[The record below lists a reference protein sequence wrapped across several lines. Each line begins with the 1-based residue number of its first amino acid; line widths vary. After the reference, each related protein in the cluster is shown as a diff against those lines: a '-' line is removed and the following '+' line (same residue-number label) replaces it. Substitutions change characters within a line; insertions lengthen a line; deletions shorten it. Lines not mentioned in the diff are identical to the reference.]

1 MKKLY
6 TLIIILWVA
15 FSQAQISITAIN
27 TPHSENFDSMT
38 ATGTTLPSNWV
49 AIKQDGTTIA
59 PVVYTTTSNS
69 GAVYNAGT
77 AAATDRC
84 LGSLASG
91 TTIPT
96 FGTRFVNNT
105 GATITQISI
114 SGIAEQWRSGSDATA
129 NESLVFSYST
139 DATAINSTSTWTPV
153 TGLNINEINTTTTSA
168 VGIDGNLTSNRASFT
183 NTVNLIWPNGSTLW
197 IKWTDSNDGGND
209 GILALDDF
217 SFSATTVSSSPIL
230 SISSPTNSTVYSPI
244 TTSANVA
251 LSISNFVVGNPG
263 TGIDGHIHYT
273 VNGVMQPMKYDTAPI
288 ALTGLTPGNYTVY
301 VELVNNNHAPI
312 TPAVNATVTFT
323 IAAYNVVANLGALRA
338 HVTANGAGKYYQISS
353 NPVVTFKRATR
364 NQKYIQDGTAA
375 IVIDDATTAPGVIT
389 TTMNVGDAVSGL
401 KGQSLLFNGLLEL
414 TPIENATVAS
424 SGNTVTPQ
432 VVTIANVLANFE
444 NYESELVQI
453 TGVTFDAT
461 ATNFAA
467 NANTPITAPTASV
480 FRSNFTAT
488 EVDYIGQAIP
498 TTPRT
503 IIAFPG
509 ENTVSVPSPSIYFVA
524 RSLAE
529 LNVLSS
535 SSFDNINGLTMYPNP
550 LSGNTL
556 YLTSTAN
563 AAMSIEVYDLL
574 GKEVLKTNVVN
585 NAVNVA
591 KLTSGVYVVKIIED
605 GKIATRKL
613 VIQ

>member
-6 TLIIILWVA
+6 TLIIIFLIA
-15 FSQAQISITAIN
+15 LSSQAQVVISQVYGGGGNSGATYNKDFVELFNRGTSAVDISGWSIQYQSATNTANPWNFN
-27 TPHSENFDSMT
+27 TIPANSIIQPGKYFLIGFGAASTTNGIALPTIDFDYVSGTPSPLTMSAT
-38 ATGTTLPSNWV
+38 SGRVALVNNSTALAAGCNSGSTNIIDLVGFGPTTICFEGSGPVAVLSATTAAIRLNGGCTDNNQNSTDFATGTP
-49 AIKQDGTTIA
+49 A
-59 PVVYTTTSNS
+59 PRNSSTATNTCSTSP
-69 GAVYNAGT
+69 
-77 AAATDRC
+77 
-84 LGSLASG
+84 SLAIASPVSG
-91 TTIPT
+91 TI
-96 FGTRFVNNT
+96 F
-105 GATITQISI
+105 
-114 SGIAEQWRSGSDATA
+114 
-129 NESLVFSYST
+129 
-139 DATAINSTSTWTPV
+139 
-153 TGLNINEINTTTTSA
+153 
-168 VGIDGNLTSNRASFT
+168 
-183 NTVNLIWPNGSTLW
+183 
-197 IKWTDSNDGGND
+197 
-209 GILALDDF
+209 
-217 SFSATTVSSSPIL
+217 
-230 SISSPTNSTVYSPI
+230 SPI
-244 TTSANVA
+244 TTTANVA
-251 LSISNFVVGNPG
+251 LSISNFIVGNPG

-273 VNGVMQPMKYDTAPI
+273 VNGGGVVMKYDTNPI

-301 VELVNNNHAPI
+301 VELVNNSHAPI

-323 IAAYNVVANLGALRA
+323 IASYNVVANLAALRA

-353 NPVVTFKRATR
+353 NPVVTYKRATR

-389 TTMNVGDAVSGL
+389 TTMNVGDAISGL

-432 VVTIANVLANFE
+432 VVTIANVLANIE

-480 FRSNFTAT
+480 FRSIFSAT
-488 EVDYIGQAIP
+488 EVDYIGQPIP

-535 SSFDNINGLTMYPNP
+535 NSFDNINGLTVYPNP

-574 GKEVLKTNVVN
+574 GKEVLKANVVN

-591 KLTSGVYVVKIIED
+591 KLTPGVYVVKVTEE
-605 GKIATRKL
+605 GKTATRKL
-613 VIQ
+613 VIN

>member
-6 TLIIILWVA
+6 FLLFLLFYVA

-27 TPHSENFDSMT
+27 TPHNENFDSMT
-38 ATGTTLPSNWV
+38 ATGTNLPSNWV

-84 LGSLASG
+84 LGSLASAS
-91 TTIPT
+91 TIPT

-129 NESLVFSYST
+129 NESLVFTYST

-168 VGIDGNLTSNRASFT
+168 AGIDGNLTSNRASFT

-217 SFSATTVSSSPIL
+217 SFTATTVSSSPML

-244 TTSANVA
+244 TTSANIS

-263 TGIDGHIHYT
+263 AGIDGHIHYT
-273 VNGVMQPMKYDTAPI
+273 VNGAQTMKYDTAPI
-288 ALTGLTPGNYTVY
+288 ALTGLTPGTYEVVVT
-301 VELVNNNHAPI
+301 LVDNNHTAI
-312 TPAVNATVTFT
+312 VPAVNATVTFT
-323 IAAYNVVANLGALRA
+323 IAAYNVVANLAALRA
-338 HVTANGAGKYYQISS
+338 DVVANGQGKYYQISS
-353 NPVVTFKRATR
+353 NPVITFKRTTR
-364 NQKYIQDGTAA
+364 NQKYIQDGSAA

-389 TTMNVGDAVSGL
+389 TTMNVGDAISGL

-432 VVTIANVLANFE
+432 VVTIADVLANLE

-480 FRSNFTAT
+480 FRSVFTAT
-488 EVDYIGQAIP
+488 EVDYIGQPIP
-498 TTPRT
+498 TTART
-503 IIAFPG
+503 INAFPG

-524 RSLAE
+524 RSLADI
-529 LNVLSS
+529 NLSS

-550 LSGNTL
+550 VSGNTL

-563 AAMSIEVYDLL
+563 AAMSVQIFDLL
-574 GKEVLKTNVVN
+574 GKEVLKATVVN

-591 KLTSGVYVVKIIED
+591 KLTAGVYVVKITEE
-605 GKIATRKL
+605 GKIATRQL

>member
-15 FSQAQISITAIN
+15 FSSQAQVVIS
-27 TPHSENFDSMT
+27 
-38 ATGTTLPSNWV
+38 
-49 AIKQDGTTIA
+49 Q
-59 PVVYTTTSNS
+59 VY
-69 GAVYNAGT
+69 GG
-77 AAATDRC
+77 
-84 LGSLASG
+84 GG
-91 TTIPT
+91 
-96 FGTRFVNNT
+96 NT
-105 GATITQISI
+105 GATFTNDFIELFNRGTVAQDLTGWSVQYA
-114 SGIAEQWRSGSDATA
+114 SSTGTTWAVTNLTNVTLAPGKYYLVQQAAGSTPSTALPTPDATGTLAMSGTNGKVLLA
-129 NESLVFSYST
+129 NVT
-139 DATAINSTSTWTPV
+139 TAQ
-153 TGLNINEINTTTTSA
+153 TGSNPTGSQIIDFVGFGTANAYEGTAA
-168 VGIDGNLTSNRASFT
+168 VAVL
-183 NTVNLIWPNGSTLW
+183 
-197 IKWTDSNDGGND
+197 
-209 GILALDDF
+209 
-217 SFSATTVSSSPIL
+217 
-230 SISSPTNSTVYSPI
+230 TNSTAAIRLNGGCTDNNQNSTDFSTGTPTPRNSSTATNTCSTSPSLAIASPTGGTIYSPI

-273 VNGVMQPMKYDTAPI
+273 VNGGGVVMKYDTAPI

-591 KLTSGVYVVKIIED
+591 KLTVGVYVVKIIED

>member
-15 FSQAQISITAIN
+15 FSSQAQVVIS
-27 TPHSENFDSMT
+27 
-38 ATGTTLPSNWV
+38 
-49 AIKQDGTTIA
+49 Q
-59 PVVYTTTSNS
+59 VY
-69 GAVYNAGT
+69 GG
-77 AAATDRC
+77 
-84 LGSLASG
+84 GG
-91 TTIPT
+91 
-96 FGTRFVNNT
+96 NT
-105 GATITQISI
+105 GATFTNDFIELFNRGTVAQDLTGWSVQYASSTGTTWAVTNLTNVTLAPGKYYLIQQ
-114 SGIAEQWRSGSDATA
+114 AAGSTPSTALPTPDATGTLAMSGTSGKVLLA
-129 NESLVFSYST
+129 NVT
-139 DATAINSTSTWTPV
+139 TAQ
-153 TGLNINEINTTTTSA
+153 TGSNPTGSQIIDFVGFGTANAYEGTAA
-168 VGIDGNLTSNRASFT
+168 VA
-183 NTVNLIWPNGSTLW
+183 
-197 IKWTDSNDGGND
+197 
-209 GILALDDF
+209 AL
-217 SFSATTVSSSPIL
+217 
-230 SISSPTNSTVYSPI
+230 TNSTAAIRLNGGCTDNNQNSTDFSTGTPTPRNSSTATNTCSTSPSLAIASPTGGTIYSPI

-273 VNGVMQPMKYDTAPI
+273 VNGGGVVMKYDTAPI

-301 VELVNNNHAPI
+301 VELVNNSHAPI

-480 FRSNFTAT
+480 FRSNFSAT

-585 NAVNVA
+585 NTVNVA

>member
-1 MKKLY
+1 
-6 TLIIILWVA
+6 
-15 FSQAQISITAIN
+15 
-27 TPHSENFDSMT
+27 
-38 ATGTTLPSNWV
+38 
-49 AIKQDGTTIA
+49 
-59 PVVYTTTSNS
+59 
-69 GAVYNAGT
+69 
-77 AAATDRC
+77 
-84 LGSLASG
+84 
-91 TTIPT
+91 
-96 FGTRFVNNT
+96 
-105 GATITQISI
+105 
-114 SGIAEQWRSGSDATA
+114 
-129 NESLVFSYST
+129 
-139 DATAINSTSTWTPV
+139 
-153 TGLNINEINTTTTSA
+153 
-168 VGIDGNLTSNRASFT
+168 
-183 NTVNLIWPNGSTLW
+183 
-197 IKWTDSNDGGND
+197 
-209 GILALDDF
+209 
-217 SFSATTVSSSPIL
+217 
-230 SISSPTNSTVYSPI
+230 
-244 TTSANVA
+244 
-251 LSISNFVVGNPG
+251 
-263 TGIDGHIHYT
+263 
-273 VNGVMQPMKYDTAPI
+273 
-288 ALTGLTPGNYTVY
+288 
-301 VELVNNNHAPI
+301 
-312 TPAVNATVTFT
+312 
-323 IAAYNVVANLGALRA
+323 
-338 HVTANGAGKYYQISS
+338 
-353 NPVVTFKRATR
+353 
-364 NQKYIQDGTAA
+364 
-375 IVIDDATTAPGVIT
+375 
-389 TTMNVGDAVSGL
+389 MNVGDAVSGL

-424 SGNTVTPQ
+424 TGNTVTPQ

-480 FRSNFTAT
+480 FRSNFSAT

-535 SSFDNINGLTMYPNP
+535 TSFDNINGLTMYPNP

-574 GKEVLKTNVVN
+574 GKEVLKANVVN

-591 KLTSGVYVVKIIED
+591 KLTAGVYVVKIIED

>member
-6 TLIIILWVA
+6 TLIIILFVA
-15 FSQAQISITAIN
+15 ISSQAQVVISQVYGGGGNSGAPFTNDFIELFNRGTVAQDLTGWSVQYASSSGTTWQVTNLTNVTLAPGKYYLIQQAAGS
-27 TPHSENFDSMT
+27 TPSAALPTPD
-38 ATGTTLPSNWV
+38 ATGTLAMS
-49 AIKQDGTTIA
+49 GTNGKVLLA
-59 PVVYTTTSNS
+59 NVTTAQT
-69 GAVYNAGT
+69 GANPTGSQIVDFVGFGSANAFEGT
-77 AAATDRC
+77 AAVAVLSNSTAAIRLNAGCTDNNQNSTDFSTGTPTPRNSSTATNTC
-84 LGSLASG
+84 STSPSLAIASPASG
-91 TTIPT
+91 TI
-96 FGTRFVNNT
+96 
-105 GATITQISI
+105 
-114 SGIAEQWRSGSDATA
+114 
-129 NESLVFSYST
+129 
-139 DATAINSTSTWTPV
+139 
-153 TGLNINEINTTTTSA
+153 
-168 VGIDGNLTSNRASFT
+168 
-183 NTVNLIWPNGSTLW
+183 
-197 IKWTDSNDGGND
+197 
-209 GILALDDF
+209 
-217 SFSATTVSSSPIL
+217 
-230 SISSPTNSTVYSPI
+230 YSPI

-273 VNGVMQPMKYDTAPI
+273 VNGGGVVMKYDTAPI

-301 VELVNNNHAPI
+301 VELVNNSHAPI

-323 IAAYNVVANLGALRA
+323 VAAYNVVANLAALRA
-338 HVTANGAGKYYQISS
+338 HVTANGVGKYYQISS
-353 NPVVTFKRATR
+353 NPVVTYKRATR

-389 TTMNVGDAVSGL
+389 TAMNVGDAISGL

-432 VVTIANVLANFE
+432 VVTIANVLANIE

-480 FRSNFTAT
+480 FRSVFSAT
-488 EVDYIGQAIP
+488 EVDYIGQPIP

-509 ENTVSVPSPSIYFVA
+509 ENTVSVTSPSIYFVA

-535 SSFDNINGLTMYPNP
+535 NSFDNINGLSMYPNP

-563 AAMSIEVYDLL
+563 AAMSIEIYDLL
-574 GKEVLKTNVVN
+574 GKEVLKANVTN
-585 NAVNVA
+585 NAVNVSM
-591 KLTSGVYVVKIIED
+591 LTAGVYVVKVTEE
-605 GKIATRKL
+605 GKTATRKL

>member
-1 MKKLY
+1 MIALS
-6 TLIIILWVA
+6 
-15 FSQAQISITAIN
+15 SQAQVVISQVYGGGGNTGAPFTHDFVELFNRGTSAVDISAWSVQYASSAGTTWSVTAIPASTSIAPGKYFLIKLASQAAVGNPLPTADLDITTSPANLSGTNGKVALVNNSTALTGATLTSGTYVDLVGYGSGTAFEGTAAVAVLSN
-27 TPHSENFDSMT
+27 TTSAIRLNGGCTDNNQNSTDF
-38 ATGTTLPSNWV
+38 ATGTPTPRNSSTATN
-49 AIKQDGTTIA
+49 TCS
-59 PVVYTTTSNS
+59 TSP
-69 GAVYNAGT
+69 
-77 AAATDRC
+77 
-84 LGSLASG
+84 SLAIASPVGG
-91 TTIPT
+91 TI
-96 FGTRFVNNT
+96 
-105 GATITQISI
+105 
-114 SGIAEQWRSGSDATA
+114 
-129 NESLVFSYST
+129 
-139 DATAINSTSTWTPV
+139 
-153 TGLNINEINTTTTSA
+153 
-168 VGIDGNLTSNRASFT
+168 
-183 NTVNLIWPNGSTLW
+183 
-197 IKWTDSNDGGND
+197 
-209 GILALDDF
+209 
-217 SFSATTVSSSPIL
+217 
-230 SISSPTNSTVYSPI
+230 YSPI

-273 VNGVMQPMKYDTAPI
+273 VNGGSVVMKYDTAPI

-301 VELVNNNHAPI
+301 VELVNNSHSPI

-323 IAAYNVVANLGALRA
+323 IASYNVVANLGALRA
-338 HVTANGAGKYYQISS
+338 HVTANGVGKYYQISS
-353 NPVVTFKRATR
+353 NPVITYKRTTR

-389 TTMNVGDAVSGL
+389 TAMNVGDAISGL

-432 VVTIANVLANFE
+432 VVTIANVLANIE

-480 FRSNFTAT
+480 FRSVFSAT
-488 EVDYIGQAIP
+488 EVDYIGQPIP

-535 SSFDNINGLTMYPNP
+535 NSFDNINGLTMYPNP
-550 LSGNTL
+550 ISGNTL

-574 GKEVLKTNVVN
+574 GKEVLKANVVN
-585 NAVNVA
+585 NAVNVS
-591 KLTSGVYVVKIIED
+591 KLTAGVYVVKVTEE
-605 GKIATRKL
+605 GKTATRKL
-613 VIQ
+613 VVQ

>member
-1 MKKLY
+1 MKKLN
-6 TLIIILWVA
+6 TLIIILFVA
-15 FSQAQISITAIN
+15 ISSQAQVVISQVYGGGGNSGAPFTNDFIELFNRGTVAQDLTGWSVQYASSSGTTWQVTNLTNVTLAPGKYYLIQQAAGS
-27 TPHSENFDSMT
+27 TPSAALPTPD
-38 ATGTTLPSNWV
+38 ATGTLAMS
-49 AIKQDGTTIA
+49 GTNGKVLLA
-59 PVVYTTTSNS
+59 NVTTAQT
-69 GAVYNAGT
+69 GANPTGSQIVDFVGFGSANAFEGT
-77 AAATDRC
+77 AAVAVLSNSTAAIRLNAGCTDNNQNSTDFSTGTPTPRNSSTATNTC
-84 LGSLASG
+84 STSPSLAIASPASG
-91 TTIPT
+91 TI
-96 FGTRFVNNT
+96 
-105 GATITQISI
+105 
-114 SGIAEQWRSGSDATA
+114 
-129 NESLVFSYST
+129 
-139 DATAINSTSTWTPV
+139 
-153 TGLNINEINTTTTSA
+153 
-168 VGIDGNLTSNRASFT
+168 
-183 NTVNLIWPNGSTLW
+183 
-197 IKWTDSNDGGND
+197 
-209 GILALDDF
+209 
-217 SFSATTVSSSPIL
+217 
-230 SISSPTNSTVYSPI
+230 YSPI

-273 VNGVMQPMKYDTAPI
+273 VNGGGVVMKYDTAPI

-301 VELVNNNHAPI
+301 VELVNNSHAPI

-323 IAAYNVVANLGALRA
+323 VAAYNVVANLAALRA
-338 HVTANGAGKYYQISS
+338 HVTANGVGKYYQISS
-353 NPVVTFKRATR
+353 NPVVTYKRATR

-389 TTMNVGDAVSGL
+389 TAMNVGDAISGL

-432 VVTIANVLANFE
+432 VVTIANVLANIE

-480 FRSNFTAT
+480 FRSVFSAT
-488 EVDYIGQAIP
+488 EVDYIGQPIP

-509 ENTVSVPSPSIYFVA
+509 ENTVSVTSPSIYFVA

-535 SSFDNINGLTMYPNP
+535 NSFDNINGLSMYPNP

-563 AAMSIEVYDLL
+563 AAMSIEIYDLL
-574 GKEVLKTNVVN
+574 GKEVLKANVTN
-585 NAVNVA
+585 NAVNVSM
-591 KLTSGVYVVKIIED
+591 LTAGVYVVKVTEE
-605 GKIATRKL
+605 GKTATRKL

>member
-1 MKKLY
+1 
-6 TLIIILWVA
+6 
-15 FSQAQISITAIN
+15 
-27 TPHSENFDSMT
+27 
-38 ATGTTLPSNWV
+38 
-49 AIKQDGTTIA
+49 
-59 PVVYTTTSNS
+59 
-69 GAVYNAGT
+69 
-77 AAATDRC
+77 
-84 LGSLASG
+84 
-91 TTIPT
+91 
-96 FGTRFVNNT
+96 
-105 GATITQISI
+105 
-114 SGIAEQWRSGSDATA
+114 
-129 NESLVFSYST
+129 
-139 DATAINSTSTWTPV
+139 
-153 TGLNINEINTTTTSA
+153 
-168 VGIDGNLTSNRASFT
+168 
-183 NTVNLIWPNGSTLW
+183 
-197 IKWTDSNDGGND
+197 
-209 GILALDDF
+209 
-217 SFSATTVSSSPIL
+217 
-230 SISSPTNSTVYSPI
+230 
-244 TTSANVA
+244 
-251 LSISNFVVGNPG
+251 
-263 TGIDGHIHYT
+263 
-273 VNGVMQPMKYDTAPI
+273 MKYDTAPI

-301 VELVNNNHAPI
+301 VELVNNSHSPI

-323 IAAYNVVANLGALRA
+323 IASYNVVANLGALRA
-338 HVTANGAGKYYQISS
+338 HVTANGVGKYYQISS
-353 NPVVTFKRATR
+353 NPVITYKRTTR

-389 TTMNVGDAVSGL
+389 TTMNVGDAISGL

-432 VVTIANVLANFE
+432 VVTIANVLANIE

-480 FRSNFTAT
+480 FRSVFSAT
-488 EVDYIGQAIP
+488 EVDYIGQPIP

-535 SSFDNINGLTMYPNP
+535 NSFDNINGLTVYPNP

-574 GKEVLKTNVVN
+574 GKEVLKANVVN
-585 NAVNVA
+585 NAVNVS
-591 KLTSGVYVVKIIED
+591 KLTAGVYVVKVTEE
-605 GKIATRKL
+605 GKTATRKL
-613 VIQ
+613 VVQ

>member
-15 FSQAQISITAIN
+15 FSSQAQVVIS
-27 TPHSENFDSMT
+27 
-38 ATGTTLPSNWV
+38 
-49 AIKQDGTTIA
+49 Q
-59 PVVYTTTSNS
+59 VY
-69 GAVYNAGT
+69 GG
-77 AAATDRC
+77 
-84 LGSLASG
+84 GG
-91 TTIPT
+91 
-96 FGTRFVNNT
+96 NT
-105 GATITQISI
+105 GATFTHDFVELFNRGTSAVDISAWSI
-114 SGIAEQWRSGSDATA
+114 QYASSAGTTWS
-129 NESLVFSYST
+129 V
-139 DATAINSTSTWTPV
+139 TAIPASTSIAPGKYFLIKLASQAAVGNPLPTADLDITSSPANLSGTNGKVALVNNSTAL
-153 TGLNINEINTTTTSA
+153 TGATLTAGTYIDLVGYGSGTAFEGTAAVAVLSNTTSA
-168 VGIDGNLTSNRASFT
+168 IRLNGGCTDNNQNSTDFSTGTPTPRNSSTAT
-183 NTVNLIWPNGSTLW
+183 NTCST
-197 IKWTDSNDGGND
+197 SPS
-209 GILALDDF
+209 LAI
-217 SFSATTVSSSPIL
+217 A
-230 SISSPTNSTVYSPI
+230 SPTGGTIYSPI

-251 LSISNFVVGNPG
+251 LSISNFVVASG
-263 TGIDGHIHYT
+263 TGDGHIHYT
-273 VNGVMQPMKYDTAPI
+273 VNGGGVVMKYDTAPI

-424 SGNTVTPQ
+424 TGNTVTPQ

-480 FRSNFTAT
+480 FRSNFSAT

-535 SSFDNINGLTMYPNP
+535 TSFDNINGLTMYPNP

-574 GKEVLKTNVVN
+574 GKEVLKANVVN

-591 KLTSGVYVVKIIED
+591 KLTVGVYVVKIIED